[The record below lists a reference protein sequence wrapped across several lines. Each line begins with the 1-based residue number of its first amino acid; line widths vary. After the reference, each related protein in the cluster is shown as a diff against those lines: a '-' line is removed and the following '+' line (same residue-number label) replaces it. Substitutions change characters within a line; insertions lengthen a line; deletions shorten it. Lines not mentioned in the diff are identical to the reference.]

1 MGMRLVSRSLLVCV
15 LGVVLGGFSQAL
27 GAGAAQAPAEG
38 APSAQ
43 GGSLLGAPLVVSGA
57 DQLLL
62 GGEQAQAEREATHS
76 NPLAVATR
84 QASRTGWE
92 DLSPGQA
99 ANEAKSAFPDLIERP
114 AGGPPQLP
122 AGQHIVRYATDNA
135 AQVSLPGGEVGV
147 VESLEPIA
155 AETARGH
162 HAPLDLSLEEAGGHF
177 QPVLSDVGVDVPKD
191 LSNGVSL
198 SGTGVSVTPVDG
210 QGAALAASEGVLD
223 GSAVLWSDAESGE
236 SGVHDLATLAKPT
249 PEGLDLTSMLLSQRS
264 PGKLY
269 FRVGM
274 PSGARL
280 ESVAGGSARVVK
292 DGVTQAI
299 VSPVSAQDAEG
310 STVPVSMEAHGDVL
324 VVTADLSGDYLY
336 PIAVDP
342 EVNDGQLATTSGG
355 KHSNWEFHTSNSGR
369 FSGSAVYEGVGKEH
383 LEIKGTAEYA
393 ATEWAY
399 WGYQTKGTSK
409 VYELKTE
416 TSAKNKNAKVE
427 SFLEFQEPGG
437 AQETKKV
444 LSTEGVEPEYEKKA
458 SVLCA
463 ANASKVEECL
473 PAAGKAHNAVHF
485 QQSATASPGSNYKFL
500 DTLSQGIV
508 SISEPSGTHSTT
520 SFNTTSSEFEFE
532 TEVEGKKEKVKRKNA
547 LHSPAGWLSKFGGAL
562 EMTAKDPGIGVA
574 ATKFEYESSVG
585 KWEQLSEH
593 NYLEKEN
600 ACQGVQCYETHAE
613 YWTLDPKLPNGED
626 NIRYKAEEA
635 MSGTQSLETEGKAT
649 IKVDT
654 SAPHAID
661 LEGLPYGN
669 ELSEKPYELSA
680 EATDGEGSTVPSSGM
695 KSIVL
700 YIDGKSV
707 EDKEEKNKETK
718 EAGKKEGECA
728 VAKGGCTA
736 TVKWTING
744 AELGAGHHA
753 IQIVAL
759 DNAGNEGRLPGG
771 GTQISIRHSTPVALG
786 PGLVDL
792 QSGDFSLGANDVSLG
807 SGLTVGRN
815 YSSRATEAGREGP
828 LGPQWSLSM
837 GSTESLA
844 EMVDGSV
851 LMTAANG
858 SQTIFAAIPSEKG
871 KFESPPGD
879 SNLVLT
885 LEENKETKQK
895 LAYYLEDAADHT
907 KTKFTLPSGTKAW
920 VPTKQ
925 EGTVA
930 TDTVTYEYQ
939 IGEPQRNEY
948 ALPSGSSPAEITAG
962 ADGNLW
968 FADEGTGKIGKI
980 ATSGTTTEYLLPAGS
995 KPRSIVQGPD
1005 KNLWFTNEAAGS
1017 GMIGKIARSG
1027 WLTEYPVFGVKPYG
1041 ITTGPD
1047 GNLWFTA
1054 DHWSEIDKFTT
1065 SGVKTAYSLP
1075 AGSEPHGITV
1085 GSDKNLWFTDYK
1097 TSKVGRITTSG
1108 TITEY
1113 SLPAGSEPEGI
1124 TAGPDKSLWFTDYKT
1139 SKIGKITTSG
1149 VITEYSL
1156 PSGSEPETITSGAD
1170 ENLWFTDKGTGK
1182 VGKIT
1187 TSGTITE
1194 YALPSGSGPFG
1205 IAAGPNKGLWF
1216 TESTVAKIGT
1226 IATSPT
1232 VEPTEALAPV
1242 PAGVSCAPELKPGC
1256 RALKFKYATETTAK
1270 GESPGEWGAYRNHL
1284 EEVFLDAYNPASKTM
1299 QETAVAD
1306 YSYDKLGRLRA
1317 EWDPRISPNLKTSYG
1332 YDGEGH
1338 VTALTSPGQESW
1350 TFTYGPIVGDSGTGR
1365 LLKAAQAPASE
1376 AIWGGASVVN
1386 VGAPKITGSPI
1397 AGVRMTVSDGT
1408 WEGHPLA
1415 YGYQWED
1422 CNGEEECTPI
1432 PGATN
1437 ANYTPTAADEG
1448 NALVALVTATN
1459 GAGSVLARSAPSGEV
1474 GIHEFTEYAL
1484 PSGSKPVGV
1493 TPGPDGNLWFTDS
1506 GTEKVGKITTRGALV
1521 EYHACAG
1528 PQGITTGPDGN
1539 LWFVGHAEGGSS
1551 VCHLTTMGTLTSGSP
1566 DESNDV
1572 NTDIVTGPDKNLW
1585 VTAERS
1591 KPTPSG
1597 HIVKVNT
1604 KDESLAEYELPGLFG
1619 PAGITT
1625 GPDGNL
1631 WFASSVVRNRI
1642 GKITTGG
1649 TIVEYSIGGA
1659 PHDIVTGPDGN
1670 LWFTMLGKVGKI
1682 TTGGAITEY
1691 ALPGGSPSQPQG
1703 ITSSAGNLWVAE
1715 YGVDK
1720 VAKITTGGAIT
1731 EYSLPK
1737 GSEPNGIAAGPDE
1750 NLWVTEFG
1758 TDKILRFHPPGE
1770 EVHEGEVRNPSLG
1783 YTLEYGTHLSGT
1795 GLPTMTSG
1803 EVAKWGQSDDPVE
1816 GTAILPPD
1824 EPQGWPASSYKRAT
1838 VYYLDE
1844 QGRTVNVAHPSTS
1857 SNGSVSTTEYNE
1869 YNDVVRTL
1877 SPGNRQMALEAGSKS
1892 VEVSKLLDTQSTYNG
1907 EGAKEGE
1914 VEEPGTRLVETFGPQ
1929 HQIKYVAG
1937 KEQKESLARAH
1948 TKFFYDEGAPGGE
1961 KYNLVTKASSLAQL
1975 ANEEEVEVRKTTT
1988 SYAGQSNLGWK
1999 LRAPTSVTVDPE
2011 GKKITSTTLYNSAT
2025 AQITETRGPA
2035 GSGGE
2040 SAHDVRT
2047 IYYSA
2052 EANTEGFS
2060 ACGSHPEWAGLVCET
2075 LPAKQP
2081 AGGVAPKL
2089 PVTTVTY
2096 NMLNEPLV
2104 VTETFGSTVR
2114 TKTNTYDEAGR
2125 LLTSET
2131 TSTADTAL
2139 PKVTNEYNATTGV
2152 LEKQSTTVE
2161 GKTKTVTS
2169 KYNTLGQ
2176 RTEYTDADG
2185 NTAKYK
2191 YAGPENDG
2199 LLEEISDGSSAG
2211 TGKQTYSYNST
2222 TKQMEKLTDSSA
2234 GTFTASYDVEG
2245 KLTSEVYPNGMCA
2258 NDTYNSTGE
2267 ATHVEYIK
2275 TTNCAEHE
2283 PGVWFSETRSPS
2295 VRGET
2300 LGRTSTLAS
2309 ESYTYDTLGRL
2320 TEAQETPAGEGC
2332 TTRLYAYDEES
2343 NRTSQTTRVPGGG
2356 GKCATEGG
2364 TVQEHTYDEANR
2376 MTDTGIAYDAFGNVT
2391 KLPAAD
2397 AEGHELASTFY
2408 VDGAVAT
2415 QSQNGVSN
2423 SYYLDP
2429 EGRVRETISGA
2440 STTIEHYDSPGEAV
2454 AWTSEG
2460 EGKTK
2465 RNIPGIDGALAATQT
2480 NSETSVMQLHDLQGD
2495 VVATIGDKTGETK
2508 LLSTYNSTE
2517 FGVPNAG
2524 KAPPKFAWLGAADVA
2539 SSLPSGVITYG
2550 ATSYVPQ
2557 TGRSLQSEQVE
2568 PPGLPGGSG
2577 AGAAYTMQE
2586 EPWNMQG
2593 AAREGTE
2600 APGLE
2605 AARELAAW
2613 EAAARA
2619 IVDPWVEHT
2628 MNRSKAANLAR
2639 SYSEAEATA
2648 VVLEM
2653 FDLPADFLEL
2663 AGKVAGE
2670 IVSQFDDAYKWLYD
2684 AAGKLRKCSENN
2696 RKQDICDLRYDQDEW
2711 EPEFPPFTGIHP
2723 IGKVTWPNFT
2733 VEPIV
2738 WECHYISGPA
2748 LVCPAEVHIKTE
2760 L

>member
-1 MGMRLVSRSLLVCV
+1 MRFVSRSLLVCV
-15 LGVVLGGFSQAL
+15 LGVVLGGFSQAV

-38 APSAQ
+38 VPSSQ

-62 GGEQAQAEREATHS
+62 GGEQAQAEREAAHS
-76 NPLAVATR
+76 NPLAVAAR
-84 QASRTGWE
+84 QVSRTGFE
-92 DLSPGQA
+92 DLSRGQA
-99 ANEAKSAFPDLIERP
+99 ANEARTAFPDLIERP
-114 AGGPPQLP
+114 AGGPPPLP

-155 AETARGH
+155 AETTRGH
-162 HAPLDLSLEEAGGHF
+162 HAPLDLRLEEADGHF
-177 QPVLSDVGVDVPKD
+177 QPVLSDVGVEVPKD

-210 QGAALAASEGVLD
+210 RGAALAASEGALD
-223 GSAVLWSDAESGE
+223 GSAVLWSNAEDGA

-249 PEGLDLTSMLLSQRS
+249 SEGFDLTSVLLSQRS

-269 FRVGM
+269 FRVAM

-280 ESVAGGSARVVK
+280 ESAEGGSARVVK
-292 DGVTQAI
+292 DGVTLAI

-310 STVPVSMEAHGDVL
+310 ADVPVSMDINGNVL
-324 VVTADLSGDYLY
+324 VMTVDLSGDYLY

-342 EVNDGQLATTSGG
+342 EVNDGQLATTTAG
-355 KHSNWEFHTSNSGR
+355 KRTNWEFHTSNSGR
-369 FSGSAVYEGVGKEH
+369 FSGSAAYEGVGKEH
-383 LEIKGTAEYA
+383 LETKGIAEYA

-416 TSAKNKNAKVE
+416 TSAKNKNAKIE

-437 AQETKKV
+437 VQETKKI
-444 LSTEGVEPEYEKKA
+444 LSTELTEPEYEKKV

-463 ANASKVEECL
+463 ANSSKVEECL

-508 SISEPSGTHSTT
+508 SIAEPAETHSTT

-562 EMTAKDPGIGVA
+562 EMVAKDPGIGVA
-574 ATKFEYESSVG
+574 ATKLEYESSAG

-635 MSGTQSLETEGKAT
+635 MPGTQSLETEGKAT

-669 ELSEKPYELSA
+669 ELSEKPYELTA
-680 EATDGEGSTVPSSGM
+680 EATDGEGSTVASSGM

-700 YIDGKSV
+700 YVDGKSV

-718 EAGKKEGECA
+718 EAGKKEGECS

-753 IQIVAL
+753 IQIVAS

-786 PGLVDL
+786 PGSVDL

-815 YSSRATEAGREGP
+815 YSSRAPEAGLQGP

-837 GSTESLA
+837 GSTESLT

-907 KTKFTLPSGTKAW
+907 KTKFTLPAGTKAW

-939 IGEPQRNEY
+939 TSEPQRNEY
-948 ALPSGSSPAEITAG
+948 PLPSGSAPAEITTG

-968 FADEGTGKIGKI
+968 FADAGTSKIGKI
-980 ATSGTTTEYLLPAGS
+980 TTSGTITEYPLRAGS
-995 KPRSIVQGPD
+995 ELRSIVQGPD
-1005 KNLWFTNEAAGS
+1005 KKLWFTNEAMDTVEKMAT
-1017 GMIGKIARSG
+1017 SG
-1027 WLTEYPVFGVKPYG
+1027 WVTEYSVGAYPYG

-1047 GNLWFTA
+1047 GNLWVTT
-1054 DHWSEIDKFTT
+1054 DRWSEIDKITT
-1065 SGVKTAYSLP
+1065 SGVKTAYPLP
-1075 AGSEPHGITV
+1075 AGSAPHGITV
-1085 GSDKNLWFTDYK
+1085 GPDKN
-1097 TSKVGRITTSG
+1097 
-1108 TITEY
+1108 
-1113 SLPAGSEPEGI
+1113 
-1124 TAGPDKSLWFTDYKT
+1124 LWFTDYKT

-1149 VITEYSL
+1149 TINEYPL
-1156 PSGSEPETITSGAD
+1156 PAGSEPEGITAGPDKNLWFTDYKTSKIGKITTSGTITEYALPAGSEPKTITAGSD

-1187 TSGTITE
+1187 TSGAITE
-1194 YALPSGSGPFG
+1194 YALPSGSGPLG

-1216 TESTVAKIGT
+1216 TESTAAKIGT
-1226 IATSPT
+1226 IATNPT
-1232 VEPTEALAPV
+1232 TEPTEALAPV

-1270 GESPGEWGAYRNHL
+1270 GEIPSEWGAYRNHL
-1284 EEVFLDAYNPASKTM
+1284 EGVFLDAYNPASKTM

-1338 VTALTSPGQESW
+1338 LTALTPPGQESW
-1350 TFTYGPIVGDSGTGR
+1350 TFTYGPIAGDSGTGR

-1376 AIWGGASVVN
+1376 ALWSGASVVN

-1422 CNGEEECTPI
+1422 CNSEEECTPI

-1448 NALVALVTATN
+1448 HALTALVTATN
-1459 GAGSVLARSAPSGEV
+1459 GGGSVLARSAPSGEV
-1474 GIHEFTEYAL
+1474 GIHEFTEYPL
-1484 PSGSKPVGV
+1484 PSGSKPLAI
-1493 TPGPDGNLWFTDS
+1493 TAGPDGNMWFTDS
-1506 GTEKVGKITTRGALV
+1506 GTDKVGKIAIRGALV
-1521 EYHACAG
+1521 EYAACEELRG
-1528 PQGITTGPDGN
+1528 GITTGPDGN
-1539 LWFVGHAEGGSS
+1539 LWFIGKDGS
-1551 VCHLTTMGTLTSGSP
+1551 VCDLTTMGKLTSGVPGSH
-1566 DESNDV
+1566 
-1572 NTDIVTGPDKNLW
+1572 TDKLKDIAVGPDGNLW
-1585 VTAERS
+1585 LTAERA
-1591 KPTPSG
+1591 TPALVG
-1597 HIVKVNT
+1597 HIAKVNT
-1604 KDESLAEYELPGLFG
+1604 KDELLAEYALPGNGG
-1619 PAGITT
+1619 PTGITA
-1625 GPDGNL
+1625 GPDGNM
-1631 WFASSVVRNRI
+1631 WFATVASRKRI

-1649 TIVEYSIGGA
+1649 TFVEYLLPTIA
-1659 PHDIVTGPDGN
+1659 QEIVAGPDGN
-1670 LWFTMLGKVGKI
+1670 LWFTNQGTVGKI
-1682 TTGGAITEY
+1682 TTAGAATEY
-1691 ALPGGSPSQPQG
+1691 ELPGGTPSVVKG
-1703 ITSSAGNLWVAE
+1703 ITSFAGNLWVAE
-1715 YGVDK
+1715 SGADK
-1720 VAKITTGGAIT
+1720 VAKVTTGGAIT

-1737 GSEPNGIAAGPDE
+1737 GTKPNGIAGGPDG
-1750 NLWVTEFG
+1750 NLWVTELG

-1770 EVHEGEVRNPSLG
+1770 EVHEGEVRGPAPG
-1783 YTLEYGTHLSGT
+1783 YTLEYGTHLSGA
-1795 GLPTMTSG
+1795 GLPTMTGG
-1803 EVAKWGQSDDPVE
+1803 EVAKWGQGDVPVE

-1844 QGRTVNVAHPSTS
+1844 HGRTVNVSRPSTA

-1877 SPGNRQMALEAGSKS
+1877 SSGNRQAALEAGSKS

-1914 VEEPGTRLVETFGPQ
+1914 VEEPGTRLIETFGPQ

-1961 KYNLVTKASSLAQL
+1961 KYDLVTKTSSLARL

-1988 SYAGQSNLGWK
+1988 SYSGQSNLGWK

-2011 GKKITSTTLYNSAT
+2011 GKKITSTTLYDAST
-2025 AQITETRGPA
+2025 GQVVETRGPA

-2040 SAHDVRT
+2040 SAHDSRT
-2047 IYYSA
+2047 IYYTA
-2052 EANTEGFS
+2052 EANTEGFA
-2060 ACGSHPEWAGLVCET
+2060 ACGGHPEWAGLVCAT

-2096 NMLNEPLV
+2096 NMFNEPLV

-2125 LLTSET
+2125 LTSSET
-2131 TSTADTAL
+2131 TSTANTAL
-2139 PKVTNEYNATTGV
+2139 PKVTNEYNSTTGV

-2169 KYNTLGQ
+2169 KYNTLDQ
-2176 RTEYTDADG
+2176 RTEYIDADG
-2185 NTAKYK
+2185 NTTKYK

-2199 LLEEISDGSSAG
+2199 LLEEISDGSGAG
-2211 TGKQTYSYNST
+2211 TGKQIYSYNST
-2222 TKQMEKLTDSSA
+2222 TKLMEKLIDSSA
-2234 GTFTASYDVEG
+2234 GMFTASYDVEG

-2258 NDTYNSTGE
+2258 NNAYNSAGE
-2267 ATHVEYIK
+2267 AVRVEYIK

-2356 GKCATEGG
+2356 GKCASEGG
-2364 TVQEHTYDEANR
+2364 TVQEHSYDEANR
-2376 MTDTGIAYDAFGNVT
+2376 LTDTGIAYDSFGNVT

-2397 AEGHELASTFY
+2397 AEGHELVSTFY

-2429 EGRVRETISGA
+2429 EGRARETISGA

-2465 RNIPGIDGALAATQT
+2465 RNIPGIDGTLAATQT
-2480 NSETSVMQLHDLQGD
+2480 NSETPVMQLHDLQGD

-2524 KAPPKFAWLGAADVA
+2524 KAPPTFAWLGAADVA

-2557 TGRSLQSEQVE
+2557 TGRALQSEAVE

-2593 AAREGTE
+2593 AAREGAE

-2605 AARELAAW
+2605 AARELAAE
-2613 EAAARA
+2613 EAAIRA
-2619 IVDPWVEHT
+2619 AMAAAGEGVDPIQWYKKGEARERGRKFLEIATWTEVINSIEFLGDIP
-2628 MNRSKAANLAR
+2628 SEVLKAAEGAI
-2639 SYSEAEATA
+2639 
-2648 VVLEM
+2648 
-2653 FDLPADFLEL
+2653 AD
-2663 AGKVAGE
+2663 
-2670 IVSQFDDAYKWLYD
+2670 
-2684 AAGKLRKCSENN
+2684 
-2696 RKQDICDLRYDQDEW
+2696 
-2711 EPEFPPFTGIHP
+2711 T
-2723 IGKVTWPNFT
+2723 FT
-2733 VEPIV
+2733 VDFALDWFHKAGQKLTQCGNEGKHWASCKFTYKNWHIGFEIPIIDTEIGATLVNLFSAPETEKCTAKPIV
-2738 WECHYISGPA
+2738 ACSRLNA
-2748 LVCPAEVHIKTE
+2748 
-2760 L
+2760 